1 MVSNFLNLR
10 NPSVVY
16 AALVVLVLILTP
28 SLGAQSGATY
38 YVATTGNDNN
48 SGAIGS
54 PWLTVSPSPFFS
66 PANTSVESSVIPPNT

>member
-54 PWLTVSPSPFFS
+54 PWLTIQHA
-66 PANTSVESSVIPPNT
+66 ANTVSAGATV